1 MDFSSNCFSIRHFQ
15 KEEFPCQKIEFSVVN
30 HGPVRPDLEAAI
42 AQASFAQGFVA
53 IDVRPLE
60 IAEQPAKA
68 STTQQAVDLRQ
79 RLQDDILALLAA
91 YREATGLS
99 PTRCDLQHAD
109 VGGIF
114 DSPMITSVKVT
125 VELGDIPA
133 SALVRFSEG
142 GVIRGNG
149 NGRPSTPKPPFR
161 PASGSGYQ
169 PRPHGGT
176 PIPPPNAP

>member
-68 STTQQAVDLRQ
+68 STTQQANKLLEQ
-79 RLQDDILALLAA
+79 LESDIWALMDA
-91 YREATGLS
+91 YRDATGLS
-99 PTRCDLQHAD
+99 PVQVHLGHIDGVCLPGIRMHRVLTSIKVI
-109 VGGIF
+109 VG
-114 DSPMITSVKVT
+114 
-125 VELGDIPA
+125 L
-133 SALVRFSEG
+133 
-142 GVIRGNG
+142 
-149 NGRPSTPKPPFR
+149 
-161 PASGSGYQ
+161 
-169 PRPHGGT
+169 
-176 PIPPPNAP
+176 